1 MAIELVDGFAGHPH
15 ISSEDLAALNK
26 GTIGAKDCVFDYG
39 DKFKCTMET
48 ANKAVVGTGAGMV
61 GGLRFWSKSSTDLT
75 VQSGSQG
82 MKRHDLVVAR
92 YKKDPDT
99 QIESVA
105 LEVVKGTPHASSPA
119 DPAVGAD
126 GMALWRIPIDG
137 ITPGAPVMVAN
148 VTPSIQALRDSVS
161 QDTGFIALLG
171 KLPSSDATADN
182 NGVWYRRVG
191 YVVWVGVLLGGTTGI
206 TVDQQFKTLATLPVG
221 CRPRVPFFMPAW
233 TPGQA
238 SASTQVRVL
247 TDGSIQAASSTKTMY
262 VRSYGCFHV

>member
-1 MAIELVDGFAGHPH
+1 MDGFAGHPH

-26 GTIGAKDCVFDYG
+26 GTIGARDCVFDYG
-39 DKFKCTMET
+39 DQFKCTMET
-48 ANKAVVGTGAGMV
+48 ANKAVIGTGAGMV

-92 YKKDPDT
+92 YKKDPGT

-105 LEVVKGTPHASSPA
+105 LEVVKGTPHATSPA

-161 QDTGFIALLG
+161 QDTGRVALPCG
-171 KLPSSDATADN
+171 KGVPTVTRRWTTTAS
-182 NGVWYRRVG
+182 R
-191 YVVWVGVLLGGTTGI
+191 TAE
-206 TVDQQFKTLATLPVG
+206 LAG
-221 CRPRVPFFMPAW
+221 W
-233 TPGQA
+233 SG
-238 SASTQVRVL
+238 ST
-247 TDGSIQAASSTKTMY
+247 
-262 VRSYGCFHV
+262 

>member
-39 DKFKCTMET
+39 DQFKCTMET
-48 ANKAVVGTGAGMV
+48 ANKAVIGTGAGMV

-82 MKRHDLVVAR
+82 MKRNDLVVAR
-92 YKKDPDT
+92 YKKDSGT

-137 ITPGAPVMVAN
+137 ITPGAPVMVAS

-161 QDTGFIALLG
+161 HTIAAGATAVMIGGVVMLRVH
-171 KLPSSDATADN
+171 DATVNLPDYWSSHTLGTLPAGWRPSQEVSAPLAMAELATTARLSVDSSGKVAVKN
-182 NGVWYRRVG
+182 MSGTAKPGSRRV
-191 YVVWVGVLLGGTTGI
+191 
-206 TVDQQFKTLATLPVG
+206 
-221 CRPRVPFFMPAW
+221 
-233 TPGQA
+233 
-238 SASTQVRVL
+238 
-247 TDGSIQAASSTKTMY
+247 
-262 VRSYGCFHV
+262 YGCLCYTAA

>member
-48 ANKAVVGTGAGMV
+48 ANKAVIGTGAGMV

-92 YKKDPDT
+92 YKKDSGT

-161 QDTGFIALLG
+161 H
-171 KLPSSDATADN
+171 
-182 NGVWYRRVG
+182 R
-191 YVVWVGVLLGGTTGI
+191 YVVKTFGPFSGKAHYAQKVSITFADLGFSKAPEAFTHTSMGSIVTVLNDVTATS
-206 TVDQQFKTLATLPVG
+206 ATLG
-221 CRPRVPFFMPAW
+221 FMPLIDTSQIW
-233 TPGQA
+233 IELKFLE
-238 SASTQVRVL
+238 R
-247 TDGSIQAASSTKTMY
+247 
-262 VRSYGCFHV
+262 